1 MQTIKIVDLTSRATA
16 PRGRAS
22 RSTDVDDV
30 SVLHAPAMTESSSS
44 WRRSLGDAV
53 RSPDELCDLL
63 DLPMEFREQARRAA
77 ESFPIVVPRSYLRRI
92 ERCNPNDPLLR
103 QVLPI
108 ADEMQPV
115 AGFRIDPVGDLHA
128 EKAPGLLQKYSGRA
142 LFVLTGVCAIH
153 CRYCF
158 RRHFPYDEGPTGF
171 DAWQPAFDAIAAD
184 PTIEEAILS
193 GGDPLTR
200 TDAWLA
206 RFVRQLESIPH
217 LRRLRIHTR
226 LPIVLPD
233 RVDADLVD
241 WLGKTRLTPV
251 VVVHANHPNEL
262 DAECSAAL
270 TRLARTNAVLLNQ
283 SVLLRGVNDSAA
295 VLADL
300 SRRLLDCRV
309 TPYYLHQLDRVHG
322 GAHFEVPEPEGRAI
336 VAELRRRL
344 PGYAVPRYVREIE
357 GADSKVD
364 IPIE

>member
-1 MQTIKIVDLTSRATA
+1 MQTIKIVDLTPGATA
-16 PRGRAS
+16 EGGRAS
-22 RSTDVDDV
+22 RPTAADANASLTVRLVAEST
-30 SVLHAPAMTESSSS
+30 SN

-53 RSPDELCDLL
+53 RSTDELCDLL
-63 DLPMEFREQARRAA
+63 DLPADYREQARRSAA
-77 ESFPIVVPRSYLRRI
+77 AFPIVVPRSYLRRV
-92 ERCNPNDPLLR
+92 ERGNPNDPLLR

-108 ADEMQPV
+108 ADELDSAP
-115 AGFRIDPVGDLHA
+115 GFHIDPVGDLHA

-158 RRHFPYDEGPTGF
+158 RRHFPYDEGPSGF
-171 DAWQPAFDAIAAD
+171 DAWQPAFEAIAAD

-206 RFVRQLESIPH
+206 RFVRQLETIPH

-233 RVDADLVD
+233 RVDDDLLG
-241 WLGKTRLTPV
+241 WLEKTRLTPI

-262 DAECSAAL
+262 DAECADSL
-270 TRLARTNAVLLNQ
+270 RRLARTNSVLLNQ
-283 SVLLRGVNDSAA
+283 SVLLRGVNDSAPI
-295 VLADL
+295 LAEL

-322 GAHFEVPEPEGRAI
+322 AAHFEVPEPEGRAI
-336 VAELRRRL
+336 VAELRRIL
-344 PGYAVPRYVREIE
+344 PGYAVPRYVREME

-364 IPIE
+364 IPIG